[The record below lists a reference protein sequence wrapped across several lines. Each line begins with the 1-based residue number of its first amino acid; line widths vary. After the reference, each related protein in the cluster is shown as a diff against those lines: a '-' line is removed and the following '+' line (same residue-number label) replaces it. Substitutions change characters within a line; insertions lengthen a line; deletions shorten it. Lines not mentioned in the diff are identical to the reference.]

1 MQDIHEYRVVLIEE
15 RIINNMKKSFITCL
29 FVAFSILHG
38 TSQVKFGV
46 EGGLNLSNMV
56 TDEYNV
62 SSKLG
67 FQAGPTVQ
75 FLLPVSGFSVQSGI
89 MYSQYN
95 SSVDA
100 EVAGGLNYETTVK
113 QQQISVPIN
122 MQYSFFMGNT
132 SEFFVYAGPQIGVNI
147 GSKET
152 ATNYGEWVAK
162 SVNFGVNLGLGMLV
176 SNHIR
181 LSADYHLACT
191 KDGDIWINRNT
202 NAGKQIGNSRT
213 NAWQFSVGYIF

>member
-1 MQDIHEYRVVLIEE
+1 MKRTFFVFLLVVSSSLY
-15 RIINNMKKSFITCL
+15 
-29 FVAFSILHG
+29 G
-38 TSQVKFGV
+38 YSQVKFGV

-67 FQAGPTVQ
+67 FHAGPTVQ
-75 FLLPVSGFSVQSGI
+75 FLLPVSGLSVQSGI

-100 EVAGGLNYETTVK
+100 VVAGGFNYETTVK

-122 MQYSFFMGNT
+122 LQYSFSMGKA
-132 SEFFVYAGPQIGVNI
+132 SKLFAYAGPQMGVNI
-147 GSKET
+147 GKKET

-162 SVNFGVNLGLGMLV
+162 SINFGLNLGLGILV
-176 SNHIR
+176 PNHIR
-181 LSADYHLACT
+181 LTAGYHLACT
-191 KDGDIWINRNT
+191 KDGEIWINKHSNT
-202 NAGKQIGNSRT
+202 SKQIGNSRT
-213 NAWQFSVGYIF
+213 NAWQFSVSYIF

>member
-1 MQDIHEYRVVLIEE
+1 
-15 RIINNMKKSFITCL
+15 MKRTIFACIL
-29 FVAFSILHG
+29 VAFSILHG
-38 TSQVKFGV
+38 TSQVKFGI
-46 EGGLNLSNMV
+46 EGGLSLSNMV

-67 FQAGPTVQ
+67 FHAGPIVQ
-75 FLLPVSGFSVQSGI
+75 LFLPVSGVSVQSGI

-100 EVAGGLNYETTVK
+100 EVAGGLNYETTIR

-122 MQYSFFMGNT
+122 MQYSLFMGNT

-162 SVNFGVNLGLGMLV
+162 SVNFGVNLGLGMLF

-181 LSADYHLACT
+181 LSAGYHLVCT
-191 KDGDIWINRNT
+191 KDGEIWINRNS
-202 NAGKQIGNSRT
+202 NSGRQIGNSHT